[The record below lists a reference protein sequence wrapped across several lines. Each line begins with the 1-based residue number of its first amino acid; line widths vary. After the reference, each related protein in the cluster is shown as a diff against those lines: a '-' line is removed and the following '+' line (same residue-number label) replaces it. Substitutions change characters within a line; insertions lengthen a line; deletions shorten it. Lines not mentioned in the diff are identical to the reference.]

1 MPFIGASSADDAPQS
16 TDYIP
21 RKCRLYPSKV
31 PTISLE
37 SADYISQE
45 CRPYLPKV
53 LTISL
58 ESADYIPKS
67 ADYSP
72 QKY

>member
-1 MPFIGASSADDAPQS
+1 M
-16 TDYIP
+16 
-21 RKCRLYPSKV
+21 L
-31 PTISLE
+31 LE

-45 CRPYLPKV
+45 CRPYPPKV

-58 ESADYIPKS
+58 ESADHIPKS
-67 ADYSP
+67 ADYTP